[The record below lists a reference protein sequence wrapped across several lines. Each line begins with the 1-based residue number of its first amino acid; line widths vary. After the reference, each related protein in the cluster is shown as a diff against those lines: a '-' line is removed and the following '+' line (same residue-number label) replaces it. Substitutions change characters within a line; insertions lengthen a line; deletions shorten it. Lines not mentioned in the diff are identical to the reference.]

1 MGMHLVVA
9 NDLETLADRLVDR
22 LSGVPDDPFL
32 PETIVV
38 PGDGVRSWL
47 THAIALRLGICSN
60 IQFSYPARF
69 LKDTFSLESKMGTWE
84 TGPLTW
90 AVHAIQKEGGVDD
103 LMRARAIADVFDRYI
118 LYRPHMVRRWS
129 DGEDVDGSLQT
140 LADHHLWQPELWR
153 QLEAR
158 LGRSDARAYEQ
169 LTNASADEISFTGSI
184 PPRVSIFGLTTMPQ
198 PQLDLFRVL
207 STKTEVAV
215 FAPVSSSSR
224 WESVRSAW
232 REELRFP
239 ALRDAH
245 PRPTGG
251 FRLNTVWGR
260 TNEEGHT
267 LLLDSVLATSGEVEG
282 PVNIKRD
289 SAGGD
294 DITLLSSL
302 QDAIDHDTIPDAEV
316 PLDRTVVIHRTF
328 GATRQVEVLRDHL
341 LHLFNERHRDGSAV
355 FAPRDVVVL
364 TNDVERFAPLVQSV
378 FAGNP
383 AAGVPDIPVQI
394 ADRSLGVTNPI
405 ATVGQQLL
413 QLLDGRFRVDDVV
426 ELLAQPVVAMSFDI
440 EPADVPRV
448 SELLTMANARW
459 GLDGDDQRAVGIEP
473 LGTFTLL
480 DALNRL
486 VSAVATAASGP
497 ELVGDRIAPLREVSF
512 DDVALLGKTALFLQQ
527 LHDSCSQLNLFAP
540 PRDWF
545 ITFREALGHLVFVS
559 DDEVLWWRALDR
571 LCEQLCDEVELAG
584 DYSAS
589 VAANPADLAVLV
601 NSRLASTAGMPR
613 FQTGRVTL
621 SSLTAVR
628 GVPHSV
634 VCLLGVDREG
644 EPNTLGNPDD
654 LTQSPQCI
662 GDRDQRS
669 EYQAQLL
676 DAVMSAQDRLILCS
690 TGFDVTSGA
699 EVSPSPALSE
709 LIDALGDLIGRKFPL
724 VHHPRQTWSEANFVI
739 HPEVSDR
746 PWSHDRSA
754 VEAAISRRSQHKQQP
769 ESLVLTERPD
779 GPCTIADL
787 RHAFGQPIRTF
798 CEDRLHLA
806 ALQEFGRERGSNIP
820 LGLDGLDR
828 YGLRNG
834 MLSSA
839 MGGGDPEDW
848 VDFLTASGDVPP
860 GVYGTASLQTAR
872 DDAKAIVD
880 ALSSEGMTLPL
891 VTTSLDVHLT
901 SEDGDVEL
909 TGVIDSLHGST
920 VLDIAAS
927 SSFANHFCERLV
939 DLVVL
944 SVASPQTQW
953 RLSMYRVSNTKAR
966 VRHLTVSLTPSAD
979 PRELL
984 DGLINLRREV
994 LIRPVPLFAGVALA
1008 QCCGGDPKAE
1018 WEGNQ
1023 VRPGEREQTFNRL
1036 LFDFGYEE
1044 LLDQT
1049 TILRDVDKWFAS
1061 LLRSVEI
1068 NDSTGKLQSMN
1079 EVAS

>member
-1 MGMHLVVA
+1 
-9 NDLETLADRLVDR
+9 
-22 LSGVPDDPFL
+22 
-32 PETIVV
+32 
-38 PGDGVRSWL
+38 
-47 THAIALRLGICSN
+47 
-60 IQFSYPARF
+60 
-69 LKDTFSLESKMGTWE
+69 GTWE

-158 LGRSDARAYEQ
+158 LGRSDARVYEQ

-184 PPRVSIFGLTTMPQ
+184 PQRVSIFGLTTMPQ

-426 ELLAQPVVAMSFDI
+426 GLLAQPVVAMSFDI

-527 LHDSCSQLNLFAP
+527 LHDSCSQLNLFAT

-545 ITFREALGHLVFVS
+545 ITFREALGHLMFVS
-559 DDEVLWWRALDR
+559 DDGVLWWRAIDR

-589 VAANPADLAVLV
+589 VAVNPADLAVLV

-634 VCLLGVDREG
+634 VCLLGVDREAT
-644 EPNTLGNPDD
+644 P
-654 LTQSPQCI
+654 
-662 GDRDQRS
+662 
-669 EYQAQLL
+669 
-676 DAVMSAQDRLILCS
+676 M
-690 TGFDVTSGA
+690 
-699 EVSPSPALSE
+699 
-709 LIDALGDLIGRKFPL
+709 
-724 VHHPRQTWSEANFVI
+724 
-739 HPEVSDR
+739 
-746 PWSHDRSA
+746 
-754 VEAAISRRSQHKQQP
+754 
-769 ESLVLTERPD
+769 
-779 GPCTIADL
+779 
-787 RHAFGQPIRTF
+787 
-798 CEDRLHLA
+798 
-806 ALQEFGRERGSNIP
+806 
-820 LGLDGLDR
+820 
-828 YGLRNG
+828 
-834 MLSSA
+834 
-839 MGGGDPEDW
+839 
-848 VDFLTASGDVPP
+848 
-860 GVYGTASLQTAR
+860 
-872 DDAKAIVD
+872 
-880 ALSSEGMTLPL
+880 
-891 VTTSLDVHLT
+891 TSLNRH
-901 SEDGDVEL
+901 S
-909 TGVIDSLHGST
+909 
-920 VLDIAAS
+920 AS
-927 SSFANHFCERLV
+927 VTE
-939 DLVVL
+939 
-944 SVASPQTQW
+944 T
-953 RLSMYRVSNTKAR
+953 
-966 VRHLTVSLTPSAD
+966 
-979 PRELL
+979 
-984 DGLINLRREV
+984 REV
-994 LIRPVPLFAGVALA
+994 NIKP
-1008 QCCGGDPKAE
+1008 
-1018 WEGNQ
+1018 N
-1023 VRPGEREQTFNRL
+1023 
-1036 LFDFGYEE
+1036 
-1044 LLDQT
+1044 
-1049 TILRDVDKWFAS
+1049 S
-1061 LLRSVEI
+1061 
-1068 NDSTGKLQSMN
+1068 
-1079 EVAS
+1079 

>member
-22 LSGVPDDPFL
+22 LSEVPDDPFL

-69 LKDTFSLESKMGTWE
+69 LKDTFSLELKMGTWE

-90 AVHAIQKEGGVDD
+90 AIHAIQQEGGVDD

-129 DGEDVDGSLQT
+129 DGEDVDGSLQA

-158 LGRSDARAYEQ
+158 LGRSDARVFEQ
-169 LTNASADEISFTGSI
+169 LTHASADEISFAGSI
-184 PPRVSIFGLTTMPQ
+184 PQRVSIFGLTTMPQ

-207 STKTEVAV
+207 SIKTEVAV

-251 FRLNTVWGR
+251 FRLNEVWGR

-267 LLLDSVLATSGEVEG
+267 LLLDSVLATSGEVDG
-282 PVNIKRD
+282 PLNIKRN
-289 SAGGD
+289 SAGED
-294 DITLLSSL
+294 DSTLLSSL
-302 QDAIDHDTIPDAEV
+302 QDAIDHDAVPDAEV
-316 PLDRTVVIHRTF
+316 PLDRTVAVHRTF

-341 LHLFNERHRDGSAV
+341 LHLFNERHRDGSVV

-405 ATVGQQLL
+405 ASVGQLL
-413 QLLDGRFRVDDVV
+413 LRLLDERFRVNDVV
-426 ELLAQPVVAMSFDI
+426 ELLTQSVVAMSFDI
-440 EPADVPRV
+440 EPSDVDRV
-448 SELLTMANARW
+448 SELFTMANARW

-473 LGTFTLL
+473 LGAFTLL

-486 VSAVATAASGP
+486 VSAVATATSGP

-527 LHDSCSQLNLFAP
+527 LHDSCTQLNLLAT

-545 ITFREALGHLVFVS
+545 VSFREALGQLVSVS
-559 DDEVLWWRALDR
+559 GDEVLWWRAIDH

-584 DYSAS
+584 DDSAS
-589 VAANPADLAVLV
+589 VVVNPADLAVLV
-601 NSRLASTAGMPR
+601 NSRLASTAGIPR
-613 FQTGRVTL
+613 FQTGRVTV

-644 EPNTLGNPDD
+644 EPNTLANPDD

-676 DAVMSAQDRLILCS
+676 DAVMSAQDRLIICS

-699 EVSPSPALSE
+699 EVSPSAALSE
-709 LIDALGDLIGRKFPL
+709 LIDALGDLIGCEFPL

-754 VEAAISRRSQHKQQP
+754 VKAAMSRRSQHNQQP
-769 ESLVLTERPD
+769 ESLELAERPD
-779 GPCTIADL
+779 GPCTVADL
-787 RHAFGQPIRTF
+787 RHAFSQPLRTF

-806 ALQEFGRERGSNIP
+806 ALQEYGRERGSNIP

-828 YGLRNG
+828 FGLRHG

-839 MGGGDPEDW
+839 MGGGNPEDW

-860 GVYGTASLQTAR
+860 GVYGAASLQAAR
-872 DDAKAIVD
+872 DDTEAIVD

-891 VTTSLDVHLT
+891 VTTSLDVHIT
-901 SEDGDVEL
+901 KEDGDVEL

-927 SSFANHFCERLV
+927 SSFANRFCERLV

-944 SVASPQTQW
+944 SVASPETQW
-953 RLSMYRVSNTKAR
+953 RLSMYRVSNTQAR
-966 VRHLTVSLTPSAD
+966 VRHLTASLAPSAD

-984 DGLINLRREV
+984 AGLINLRREV
-994 LIRPVPLFAGVALA
+994 LIRPVPLFAGIALA
-1008 QCCGGDPKAE
+1008 QSCGGDPKGE

-1023 VRPGEREQTFNRL
+1023 ARPGEREQTFNHL
-1036 LFDFGYEE
+1036 FFDFGYDE

-1049 TILRDVDKWFAS
+1049 TTLRDVDEWFAPV
-1061 LLRSVEI
+1061 LRSVEI